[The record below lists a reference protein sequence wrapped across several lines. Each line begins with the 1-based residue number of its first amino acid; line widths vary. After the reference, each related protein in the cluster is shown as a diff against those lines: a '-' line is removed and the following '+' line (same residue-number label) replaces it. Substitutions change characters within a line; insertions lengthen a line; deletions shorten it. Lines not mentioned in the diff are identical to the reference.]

1 MNCLEFRRHVG
12 AEPFSADPAVAGH
25 RASCAACARHQD
37 ELQAMDRLLGRA
49 MRVDWVPGSRHEE
62 VSGTRPAAV
71 AAVDAVPR
79 VPDTHP
85 SRVPGTSSHRRW
97 YAMAASL
104 VAGVLVAATLWV
116 SWPAPTL
123 AAEVIGHALHEP
135 DSWTTARELAPEAVA
150 EVLDP
155 SGTRLRGDAGP
166 VTFAKRCF
174 FDGHWVPHLVVQ
186 TDAGPVTVFLLGH
199 REVAA
204 ATRID
209 EQGFSALVL
218 PAPHGS
224 IAVVG
229 RDVTRID
236 AIARQIFNAVEW
248 SA

>member
-1 MNCLEFRRHVG
+1 VNCLEFRRHVG
-12 AEPFSADPAVAGH
+12 AEPFSTDPAVTGH
-25 RASCAACARHQD
+25 RAGCAACARHQD

-49 MRVDWVPGSRHEE
+49 MRIDFQEGSD
-62 VSGTRPAAV
+62 PALSPYGDRAGS
-71 AAVDAVPR
+71 D
-79 VPDTHP
+79 P
-85 SRVPGTSSHRRW
+85 SPRRW

-123 AAEVIGHALHEP
+123 AAEVIDHVLHEP
-135 DSWTTARELAPEAVA
+135 AAWTMDRELAPEAVA

-155 SGTRLRGDAGP
+155 SGARLREQAGP

-199 REVAA
+199 RDVAA

-229 RDVTRID
+229 RNVTGID
-236 AIARQIFNAVEW
+236 AIAHQIFNAVEW
-248 SA
+248 GA

>member
-1 MNCLEFRRHVG
+1 MNCLEFRRRVG
-12 AEPFSADPAVAGH
+12 AEPFSTDPAVVGH
-25 RASCAACARHQD
+25 RAVCTACARHQD
-37 ELQAMDRLLGRA
+37 ELQAMDRLLGKA
-49 MRVDWVPGSRHEE
+49 MRVGWVLGSRREE
-62 VSGTRPAAV
+62 VSGTRSASAA
-71 AAVDAVPR
+71 AGGAVPR
-79 VPDTHP
+79 VPDTSL
-85 SRVPGTSSHRRW
+85 SRVPGTSLRRW

-123 AAEVIGHALHEP
+123 AAEVIDHVLHEP
-135 DSWTTARELAPEAVA
+135 AAWTMDRELAPEAVA

-155 SGTRLRGDAGP
+155 SGARLREQAGP

-199 REVAA
+199 RDVAA
-204 ATRID
+204 PTRID

-229 RDVTRID
+229 RNVAGID
-236 AIARQIFNAVEW
+236 AIARQVFNAVEW
-248 SA
+248 GA

>member
-1 MNCLEFRRHVG
+1 VNCLEFRRHVG
-12 AEPFSADPAVAGH
+12 AEPFSTDPAVAGH
-25 RASCAACARHQD
+25 RAGCAACARHQD

-49 MRVDWVPGSRHEE
+49 MRVDFQEGS
-62 VSGTRPAAV
+62 
-71 AAVDAVPR
+71 D
-79 VPDTHP
+79 P
-85 SRVPGTSSHRRW
+85 SSRRW
-97 YAMAASL
+97 WAMAASL

-135 DSWTTARELAPEAVA
+135 GAWTMTRELAPEAVA

-155 SGTRLRGDAGP
+155 GGARLREEAGP

-186 TDAGPVTVFLLGH
+186 TDAGPVTVFLLSH
-199 REVAA
+199 RDVAA

-218 PAPHGS
+218 PAPQGS

-229 RDVTRID
+229 RNVTGID